1 MEWSDYGCHP
11 TPPHPR
17 PRRNTHA
24 RPIPLITA
32 ETLKA
37 LAAILLG
44 AGALGAV
51 SHLVDWII
59 PPPPLAITVHLDA
72 PLTVRPRSP

>member
-1 MEWSDYGCHP
+1 MP
-11 TPPHPR
+11 T
-17 PRRNTHA
+17 NT
-24 RPIPLITA
+24 LITA